1 VSKQKH
7 DRGNIKRKHAE
18 QLREKAEDRDLNPNR
33 MASSLVKRG
42 LASPYI
48 LTGVSASGQ
57 ARFRSHD

>member
-1 VSKQKH
+1 MSKQKH
-7 DRGNIKRKHAE
+7 DIGHQKRKHAE
-18 QLREKAEDRDLNPNR
+18 RLREKAEDRDLNPNR

-57 ARFRSHD
+57 ARARSND